1 MEWKS
6 KLFKSG
12 ETVGFKVATDD
23 PNVYRF
29 ESADTEF
36 YIANPIKTVNATR
49 PASTD
54 NIAAYRNVVVE
65 IDSMPTQDEQ
75 FAFISKNEMP
85 FTIAVSSGNKS
96 VHFIISLAEDL
107 TNSDD
112 YGTLV
117 RMIYAAMGG
126 VPDPKCVNVN
136 RLTRTP
142 GAVRADTGKIQALLE
157 VREPV
162 ENDQLYHWL
171 YYGPNRKKVVK
182 FLEEQERRKEA
193 RELQKERVAIEG
205 KRLIPNIYQD
215 IIKSGALHPE
225 TNSRHDTLV
234 KLGIWLKHNG
244 YDENE
249 LADLMYQAEA
259 SLAIPA
265 ERRDAQGIIRWLY
278 GV

>member
-1 MEWKS
+1 MEWKN
-6 KLFKSG
+6 KLFRPS
-12 ETVGFKVATDD
+12 ETVGFKAATDD

-29 ESADTEF
+29 ERPETEF
-36 YIANPIKTVNATR
+36 YIVNPIKTVNAPR
-49 PASTD
+49 PASAD
-54 NIAAYRNVVVE
+54 NIAAYRNIVVE
-65 IDSMPTQDEQ
+65 IDSMPTQEEQ
-75 FAFISKNEMP
+75 FDFISKNEMP
-85 FTIAVSSGNKS
+85 FTIAVSSANKS
-96 VHFIISLAEDL
+96 VHFIMSLTEDL
-107 TNSDD
+107 ASGED
-112 YGTLV
+112 YGILV

-142 GAVRADTGKIQALLE
+142 GALRADTGKIQALLE
-157 VREPV
+157 VRESV
-162 ENDQLYHWL
+162 ENGQLYHWL
-171 YYGPNRKKVVK
+171 YYGPSRKKVTK
-182 FLEEQERRKEA
+182 FLEEQERRKEE
-193 RELQKERVAIEG
+193 RELQKERVEVEG
-205 KRLIPNIYQD
+205 KRAIPNIYRD
-215 IIKSGALHPE
+215 IITGGALHPE
-225 TNSRHDTLV
+225 TNSRHDSLV